1 MSGVNKVIIVGRL
14 GADPE
19 LKTVGQSQSVARLS
33 IATSE
38 NWTSKDGQKQER
50 TEWHRIVVWGK
61 QAENCA
67 KHLSK
72 GRQVYVE
79 GRLQTRQWEDQQGQ
93 KRYTTEIVANTVQFL
108 SAPGERSSGGGD
120 YAGATSGGAQDFG
133 PEPSFDTSDEI
144 PF

>member
-19 LKTVGQSQSVARLS
+19 MKSVGSGQNVARLS

-38 NWTSKDGQKQER
+38 SWTGKDGQKQER
-50 TEWHRIVVWGK
+50 TEWHRVVVWGR

-79 GRLQTRQWEDQQGQ
+79 GRLQTRSWEDQQGQ
-93 KRYTTEIVANTVQFL
+93 KRYATEIVANNVQFL
-108 SAPGERSSGGGD
+108 GSGSERTAQSHAGEE
-120 YAGATSGGAQDFG
+120 QVQEFG
-133 PEPSFDTSDEI
+133 PEPQFDAAEEI